1 MLGGAL
7 DFLGATYILAAD
19 LYHRLRLLLV
29 RRHWHEGV
37 ICSISH
43 GAQIASLGIRSR
55 SGCRLC

>member
-43 GAQIASLGIRSR
+43 GAQIASLGIRS
-55 SGCRLC
+55 